1 MEELQ
6 IKKDF
11 TEIYVKKYPAPYLN
25 EMKNLEYRI
34 PDQTK
39 PLYQHLAERMV
50 NYLKRPIK
58 ILDIGSSYGINSALL
73 NHELVMTELDDFF
86 ENNPQPSIV
95 EVQNFFDGL
104 PNNNPNFQF
113 YLVDTSLP
121 ALEFAEKVGLCEGS
135 FCINM
140 EKEKISTEFKQ
151 TLQDIDLIISTGC
164 IGYIGW
170 KSFEK
175 IFNSLGKDNENTIPV
190 FAFTV
195 LRIFQVDEIEN
206 VFRKNN
212 FELIKTKIGPL
223 KQRRFYNNS
232 EMKKSLE
239 LLKQRGINTEGL
251 EEEGYYFADLFVGG
265 PSNHKSVWSGWTQ
278 NLEDIFVPIQGQ
290 YNGGNHN

>member
-11 TEIYVKKYPAPYLN
+11 TEIYVKKYPAPYLS
-25 EMKNLEYRI
+25 EMRNLEYRI

-73 NHELVMTELDDFF
+73 NYELVMSELDDFF
-86 ENNPQPSIV
+86 ENHPQSSII
-95 EVQNFFDGL
+95 EVQDFFDSL
-104 PNNNPNFQF
+104 PNKNPNFQF

-140 EKEKISTEFKQ
+140 EKEKVSFEFKQ
-151 TLQDIDLIISTGC
+151 ILKDIDLIISTGC
-164 IGYIGW
+164 IGYIGS

-175 IFNSLGKDNENTIPV
+175 IFSSLDKDNKYSIPV

-195 LRIFQVDEIEN
+195 LRIFPTDEIDN

-239 LLKQRGINTEGL
+239 LLKQRGISTAGL
-251 EEEGYYFADLFVGG
+251 EEEGYYCADLFVGG
-265 PSNHKSVWSGWTQ
+265 PSTHKSVWLGWVQ
-278 NLEDIFVPIQGQ
+278 NLEDVFVPIQGQ
-290 YNGGNHN
+290 FNGGNHN